1 MYRYSIHLVFIYK
14 RKVSHTIE
22 NVKTHYLVKIDMNF
36 SVITP
41 RFDYLQLVIQYSG
54 AFDNSNEHQE

>member
-1 MYRYSIHLVFIYK
+1 VFIYK
-14 RKVSHTIE
+14 GKVSHTIE

-41 RFDYLQLVIQYSG
+41 RFDCLKLVIQYSV
-54 AFDNSNEHQE
+54 AVDNSNEHRE

>member
-1 MYRYSIHLVFIYK
+1 VFIYK
-14 RKVSHTIE
+14 GKVSHTIE

-41 RFDYLQLVIQYSG
+41 RFDYLQLVIQYSV
-54 AFDNSNEHQE
+54 AFDNSNEHRE